1 MKIIFTILFFLFIP
15 GICSAMPDTAGIPAS
30 KELEPSEDERHF
42 VFSSRS
48 VETTRFN
55 GSIGASLTILPQPLT
70 EYPAPAPM
78 IDIRWRL
85 AFPMGLEGYGR
96 LGSNIATSIVKGG
109 LLYAADIGP
118 AALGIGYSV
127 SYIYGN
133 LTFIDGFNTSQ
144 HRWLNQPM
152 VCTSVQF
159 DKVTLSARLELEFLT
174 SLEQRIE
181 DQVVASNANEV
192 TGASLTFVLEQPFW
206 HRTHVLLGVTFSNS
220 TSPYQAWF
228 LYNTFKDRL
237 FSTEFFLGFIL

>member
-1 MKIIFTILFFLFIP
+1 MRYVLTILFL
-15 GICSAMPDTAGIPAS
+15 CAHVCVASTDTTGIPPS
-30 KELEPSEDERHF
+30 KELDPSEDERHY

-48 VETTRFN
+48 VESTRFN
-55 GSIGASLTILPQPLT
+55 GSIGASLSILPQPLT

-78 IDIRWRL
+78 VDIRWRL
-85 AFPMGLEGYGR
+85 AFPIGLEGYGR

-109 LLYAADIGP
+109 VLYAADLGP
-118 AALGIGYSV
+118 ATLGVGYSL

-152 VCTSVQF
+152 VCTSMQF
-159 DKVTLSARLELEFLT
+159 DKVTLSARVELEFLT
-174 SLEQRIE
+174 SLDQRIE
-181 DQVVASNANEV
+181 DQVVASNANQF
-192 TGASLTFVLEQPFW
+192 TGASLSVILEQPFW

-228 LYNTFKDRL
+228 LYNTFRDSL
-237 FSTEFFLGFIL
+237 FSTEFFVGFIL